1 MAPAMGGLIPES
13 FIDELLGRLDIVEVI
28 ERHVPLKRAGREYQA
43 CCPFHDEK
51 TPSFTVS
58 PQKQFY
64 HCFGCGAHGSVIGF
78 LMNYEGLEFVDA
90 VEDLARHAG
99 LTVPREAS
107 RKAQPAAG
115 LYEVMELAASFYQD
129 QLTRSQEAIDYLK
142 KRGLSGEIAKEFG
155 VGFVPGGWHNLM
167 EHFDR
172 DGKRLLGDKKKLS
185 LLQRAGLLSE
195 GKSGTYD
202 KFRHRIIFPIHDRRG
217 RVIGFGGRAL
227 DDDGPKYLN
236 SPETELFHK
245 GRELYGLYLARK
257 SQAKLDQIIVVE
269 GYMDV
274 VALAQFGFRNCV
286 ATLGTAT
293 TGDQAELLF
302 RAASEVVFCFDGD
315 KAGRKA
321 AWRALEATL
330 SRLREGRQ
338 AKFLFLPDGE
348 DPDSMVRSQG
358 AGAFAALLD
367 AAQPLSEFFFDHFT
381 IAVNMTSI
389 DGRAKLVELARPQL
403 DLIPPGVFHDMMFS
417 HLESLAQHRLVGSPN
432 LSPGAI
438 GKGPFSRKPVQQR
451 TPMRLALA
459 HLVQNPSLAAIAGD
473 MNRFSGC
480 DLPGIEIYRELI
492 DFCSKHPNMTTAQLL
507 EFWHEHPART
517 HLITLATWQFP
528 GEEKLLEQEFLDAVT
543 GVELQWTELQ
553 IAQTPKIVDLGPDEK
568 ATLLQLQ
575 QHRQALI
582 EVLQGEITQTGVSG

>member
-1 MAPAMGGLIPES
+1 MGGLIPES
-13 FIDELLGRLDIVEVI
+13 FIEELLGRLDIVEVI

-99 LTVPREAS
+99 LNVPREAS
-107 RKAQPAAG
+107 TRAKPSLG
-115 LYEVMELAASFYQD
+115 LYEMMESASSYYQD
-129 QLTRSQEAIDYLK
+129 QLKTSQEAIDYLK

-155 VGFVPGGWHNLM
+155 VGFAPAGWDKLI
-167 EHFDR
+167 
-172 DGKRLLGDKKKLS
+172 KRLGGEKEKLS
-185 LLQRAGLLSE
+185 LLKRAGMLSE
-195 GKSGTYD
+195 GKSGSYD
-202 KFRHRIIFPIHDRRG
+202 KFRHRIMFPIHDRRG

-227 DDDGPKYLN
+227 DDEGPKYLN

-257 SQAKLDQIIVVE
+257 SQTKLDQIIVVE

-274 VALAQFGFRNCV
+274 VALAQFGFHNCV

-302 RAASEVVFCFDGD
+302 RAAGEVVYCFDGD

-330 SRLREGRQ
+330 PRLREGRQ
-338 AKFLFLPDGE
+338 ARFLFLPDGE
-348 DPDSMVRSQG
+348 DPDTMVRSNG
-358 AGAFAALLD
+358 AGAFKKLLD
-367 AAQPLSEFFFDHFT
+367 AAQPLSGFFFDHFT
-381 IAVNMTSI
+381 AAVDMSSI
-389 DGRAKLVELARPQL
+389 DGRAKLVEMARPQV
-403 DLIPPGVFHDMMFS
+403 DVIPPGVFHDMMFNR
-417 HLESLAQHRLVGSPN
+417 LANLAQHRLQPSGVRTAVAVGESPA
-432 LSPGAI
+432 G
-438 GKGPFSRKPVQQR
+438 RKPARQR

-459 HLVQNPSLAAIAGD
+459 HLVQNPSLAALAGA
-473 MNRFSGC
+473 MNRFAGC
-480 DLPGIEIYRELI
+480 ELAGIEIYRELV

-507 EFWHEHPART
+507 ESWHEHPARS
-517 HLITLATWQFP
+517 HLATLAAWQFP
-528 GEEKLLEQEFLDAVT
+528 GEEKMLAQEFQDAVT
-543 GVELQWTELQ
+543 GVELQWTKLQ
-553 IAQTPKIVDLGPDEK
+553 IIQTPKIIDLGPEEK
-568 ATLLQLQ
+568 TALLKLQ

-582 EVLQGEITQTGVSG
+582 EALQGNIEQTGVNG